1 MKTKFLM
8 GGFAAALVVAA
19 SLPWGTPRMA
29 MAQARQIPSALASS
43 ALPQQP
49 AALAGMK
56 APTIPPEISSISPAG
71 MRLGTSQIFTVEG
84 RNLGGAKD
92 VLFDA
97 PGFQTRVLSVK
108 TLPEKARK
116 IRINVDLGAEVP
128 RGKKQEARIE
138 VTAASTAL
146 PGIHWF
152 RIQTP
157 LGTSNMM
164 AVDTGALPEIHEKK
178 GGDSAVHSL
187 SVNLPATLVGTIS
200 APGNVDRYQFRG
212 GAQEEVVFHIIGSK
226 LGSTLRSV
234 LTLRDSSGK
243 QLAQTGKF
251 SATPDATLT
260 YKLPASGQYSIS
272 VSDQEQ
278 KGDKNRYYRLY
289 AGALPYITSVFPLGI
304 EAGRSQEI
312 AVRGVNLGG
321 IHEVRVNPPKWAD
334 GWTTVPV
341 RLKTVKGE
349 SLNTISVAV
358 DNDPQIYDKQSNN
371 TPAEAQAI
379 TLPATINGDI
389 RSAPDGDYFRF
400 TAKKDE
406 HLTMGVAAARLG
418 SPLDPVI
425 EVLDNQGRPIP
436 RALVRCLNE
445 TSLTL
450 SDRDS
455 RTRGLRFVS
464 RTGFHENDYV
474 MIGEELDQIQFIP
487 DQPDADILM
496 KGFGGLRVAMLGTS
510 PAAHYVTEPI
520 YRAEVLKP
528 GAKFPPNGLPV
539 FTIDYRN
546 DDGGPGYGSDSRLD
560 FVAPQDG
567 QYLLHIKDVRGLK
580 GPDFAYQ
587 LTIHDAVPDF
597 TLAASP
603 ENPNIPRGGRMPV
616 TVTAD
621 RMMGYYGPIEIKV
634 LGLPK
639 GVTANDATIPA
650 GQEAATVILQS
661 SASAPEWET
670 ATAFKIEGRARV
682 NGREVVRVADAGS
695 PLRVASIMPAPDLRI
710 AAQPQQIVLRPGQTT
725 QVTLHVSRENGFKGR
740 VPCDV
745 ANLPPGVRVVNVGLN
760 GVLVHSNQSAQTF
773 TLKAESWA
781 KPISQPIYIVGEV
794 ESNSPTKHASAPI
807 ILKVEGKEELAA
819 ARKEPSAGVPNTAV
833 GPAQPGPNSR

>member
-1 MKTKFLM
+1 MKIKFWI
-8 GGFAAALVVAA
+8 GGFAAALMIAA
-19 SLPWGTPRMA
+19 STPWGAPSML
-29 MAQARQIPSALASS
+29 MAQAQQIPSASS
-43 ALPQQP
+43 SSSLPQQP

-56 APTIPPEISSISPAG
+56 APTIPPAISSISPAG
-71 MRLGTSQIFTVEG
+71 MRLGTAQIFTIEG
-84 RNLGGAKD
+84 RNLVGAKA

-97 PGFQTRVLSVK
+97 PGFRARVLSVK
-108 TLPEKARK
+108 NLPEKARK

-138 VTAASTAL
+138 VTAASTAR

-164 AVDTGALPEIHEKK
+164 AVDTGALPEIHENKA
-178 GGDSAVHSL
+178 GDSAVHSL
-187 SVNLPATLVGTIS
+187 RVNLPATLVGTIS

-212 GAQEEVVFHIIGSK
+212 SAQEEVVFHVVGSK

-243 QLAQTGKF
+243 QLAQAGKF
-251 SATPDATLT
+251 SSTQDATLT
-260 YKLPASGQYSIS
+260 YKLPVSGEYSIS
-272 VSDQEQ
+272 LSDQEQ
-278 KGDKNRYYRLY
+278 KGDKNHYYRLY
-289 AGALPYITSVFPLGI
+289 AGALPYITSVFPLGV
-304 EAGRSQEI
+304 EAGHPRAI
-312 AVRGVNLGG
+312 TVKGVNLGG

-341 RLKTVKGE
+341 RLKTAKGE

-358 DNDPQIYDKQSNN
+358 NNDPQIFDKEPIN
-371 TPAEAQAI
+371 TPAQAQAI
-379 TLPATINGDI
+379 TLPVTINGDL
-389 RSAPDGDYFRF
+389 SAPDGDYFRF
-400 TAKKDE
+400 TAKKGE
-406 HLTMGVAAARLG
+406 HLTMAVAAARLG
-418 SPLDPVI
+418 SPLDSVI
-425 EVLDNQGRPIP
+425 EVLDNQGHPIP
-436 RALVRCLNE
+436 RSLVRCLNE

-455 RTRGLRFVS
+455 RSRGLRLVS

-474 MIGEELDQIQFIP
+474 MVGEELDQIQFIP

-496 KGFGGLRVAMLGTS
+496 KGFGGLRVALLGTS
-510 PAAHYVTEPI
+510 PAAHYVTEPV

-539 FTIDYRN
+539 FTIDYHN
-546 DDGGPGYGSDSRLD
+546 DDGGPGFGSDSRLD

-567 QYLLHIKDVRGLK
+567 QYLLHIKDVRDLK

-587 LTIHDAVPDF
+587 LTVHDAIPDF
-597 TLAASP
+597 TLTASP

-621 RMMGYYGPIEIKV
+621 RMTGYHGPIEIKV

-661 SASAPEWET
+661 SANAPEWET
-670 ATAFKIEGRARV
+670 ATAFKIEGRASV
-682 NGREVVRVADAGS
+682 NGREVVRVADSGA
-695 PLRVASIMPAPDLRI
+695 PLHVASIMPAPDLRI

-725 QVTLHVSRENGFKGR
+725 QVTLRVSRENGFKGR

-781 KPISQPIYIVGEV
+781 KPISQPIYVVGEV
-794 ESNSPTKHASAPI
+794 ESNSPTEHASAPI
-807 ILKVEGKEELAA
+807 LLKVEGKQEMASTGN
-819 ARKEPSAGVPNTAV
+819 EPKAGVPEAA
-833 GPAQPGPNSR
+833 GAPAQPGPNSR